1 MGQYPFWRTG
11 LENLSTKTPFANLIF
26 MMNQL
31 VSSMNRSISC
41 LIFLGCLLAC
51 TTADKKESDLAIR
64 AEFIYD
70 TASFASCHA
79 SSIAETPT
87 GLVAAWFGG
96 TEEKHPD
103 VEIWLSR
110 HQDGAWTA
118 PVSVANGIQN
128 DTLRYPCWNPVLFQ
142 YPGGPLMLFYKVGP
156 DPVEWWGEYI
166 VSNDNGLNWSQPV
179 RLPEGVLGPIK
190 NKPVLLPDGRLIS
203 PSSTENKDDGR
214 WQVHLEISS
223 DTGRTWTRTA
233 PLNDGIQFHII
244 QPSLLTYGADT
255 LQLVCRSM
263 ENRLVSLWSFNNG
276 QSWEAADTISV
287 PNPNSGTDAVTLQ
300 DGRQLLVYN
309 PTERY
314 EGKWG
319 GPRSPLS
326 VAISTDGKKWEEILQ
341 LETEPG
347 EFSYPAVIQS
357 ADGKVHI
364 TYTWK
369 REKIRYVELSL

>member
-1 MGQYPFWRTG
+1 
-11 LENLSTKTPFANLIF
+11 

-41 LIFLGCLLAC
+41 LVLLGCLLSC
-51 TTADKKESDLAIR
+51 NTGDKTESGMTISAD
-64 AEFIYD
+64 FIFD

-79 SSIAETPT
+79 STIAETPA

-110 HQDGAWTA
+110 QQDGAWTA

-142 YPGGPLMLFYKVGP
+142 SPGGPLMLFYKVGP
-156 DPVEWWGEYI
+156 DPVSWWGEYI
-166 VSNDNGLNWSQPV
+166 VSNDNGLNWSAPV
-179 RLPEGVLGPIK
+179 RLPEGILGPIK
-190 NKPVLLPDGRLIS
+190 NKPVLLADGRLIS
-203 PSSTENKDDGR
+203 PASTEHPTDGR
-214 WQVHLEISS
+214 WQVHLEISA
-223 DTGRTWTRTA
+223 DTGRTWMKTE
-233 PLNDGIQFHII
+233 PLNDGLQFHII
-244 QPSLLTYGADT
+244 QPSLLTYGKDS

-263 ENRLVSLWSFNNG
+263 ENRLVSLWSYDNARTW
-276 QSWEAADTISV
+276 SSADTISV

-341 LETEPG
+341 LETEAG
-347 EFSYPAVIQS
+347 EFSYPAVVQS

-369 REKIRYVELSL
+369 REKIRHVELSL

>member
-1 MGQYPFWRTG
+1 MFSQISF
-11 LENLSTKTPFANLIF
+11 
-26 MMNQL
+26 
-31 VSSMNRSISC
+31 SMIRCVSC
-41 LIFLGCLLAC
+41 LFILGWLLSCA
-51 TTADKKESDLAIR
+51 TADKKESGLAVK

-79 SSIAETPT
+79 SSIAETPA

-96 TEEKHPD
+96 TEEKNPD

-110 HQDGAWTA
+110 QQEGAWSA

-166 VSNDNGLNWSQPV
+166 VSNDNGLNWSQPA
-179 RLPEGVLGPIK
+179 RLPEGILGPIK
-190 NKPVLLPDGRLIS
+190 NKSVLLPDGRLIS

-214 WQVHLEISS
+214 WQVHLEIST
-223 DTGRTWTRTA
+223 DTGRTWTRTL

-244 QPSLLTYGADT
+244 QPSLLTHGADT

-276 QSWEAADTISV
+276 QSWEAADSISV

-309 PTERY
+309 PTQRY

-369 REKIRYVELSL
+369 REKIRHVELSL

>member
-1 MGQYPFWRTG
+1 MIRC
-11 LENLSTKTPFANLIF
+11 
-26 MMNQL
+26 
-31 VSSMNRSISC
+31 VSC
-41 LIFLGCLLAC
+41 LFFLGCLLAC
-51 TTADKKESDLAIR
+51 TTADKKESGLAVR

-79 SSIAETPT
+79 STIAETPA

-110 HQDGAWTA
+110 QQDAEWTP

-128 DTLRYPCWNPVLFQ
+128 DTLRYPCWNPVLYQ
-142 YPGGPLMLFYKVGP
+142 YPGGPLLLFYKVGP

-276 QSWEAADTISV
+276 QSWEAADSISV
-287 PNPNSGTDAVTLQ
+287 PNPNSGTDAVTLR

-309 PTERY
+309 PTQRY

-326 VAISTDGKKWEEILQ
+326 VAISTDGVKWEEILQ

-364 TYTWK
+364 SYTWK
-369 REKIRYVELSL
+369 REKIKHVELSL